1 MTGKTTNNPLLA
13 IDFTAFLTQ
22 SRSVCGVQ
30 PILAAI
36 AYSRKGLFRAAAS
49 GK

>member
-1 MTGKTTNNPLLA
+1 MTDKTTNNPLPA
-13 IDFTAFLTQ
+13 IDFSLPDPA
-22 SRSVCGVQ
+22 RSACCVQ

>member
-1 MTGKTTNNPLLA
+1 MTGKTTNNPLPA
-13 IDFTAFLTQ
+13 IDFGLPDPAP
-22 SRSVCGVQ
+22 RGVQ

-36 AYSRKGLFRAAAS
+36 AYSRKGLFRAAPS